1 MAEIVNLNRM
11 RKAKARAEK
20 GQQAEANRVLHGTPK
35 AIRKLSEAK
44 KNKSEQRLSD
54 HRLENSEDDN

>member
-20 GQQAEANRVLHGTPK
+20 GKQAEANRVLHGTPK
-35 AIRKLSEAK
+35 AIRTLSELRKDKA
-44 KNKSEQRLSD
+44 EQGLSG
-54 HRLENSEDDN
+54 HKLKNSEDDN